1 MNANDQEKYFLGK
14 VKDLLDEGVEDLN
27 SQTRQRLEHVRMS
40 ALRAAGEKYSGLFT
54 PLRWTMVGGFSTAMM
69 AAAAFFFWQH
79 TPPGELPVR
88 EVDDFEIIT
97 SSDHIDFYQNLD
109 FYRWLAIEENDTT
122 TGKAS

>member
-1 MNANDQEKYFLGK
+1 MNANDQEKYLLGK
-14 VKDLLDEGVEDLN
+14 VKDLLHEGVEDPN

-40 ALRAAGEKYSGLFT
+40 ALRTAGEKCSGLFT
-54 PLRWTMVGGFSTAMM
+54 PLRWTMVGGFSKAMV

-79 TPPGELPVR
+79 TPPGELPPG

-97 SSDHIDFYQNLD
+97 SRDHIDICQNLD
-109 FYRWLAIEENDTT
+109 FYRRLAIEENDTT